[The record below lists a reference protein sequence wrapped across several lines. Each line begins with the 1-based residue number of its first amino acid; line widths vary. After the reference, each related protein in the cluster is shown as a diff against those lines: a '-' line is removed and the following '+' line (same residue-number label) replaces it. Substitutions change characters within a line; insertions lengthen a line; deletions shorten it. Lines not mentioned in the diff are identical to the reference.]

1 MKKKYNFNSFYIG
14 YVKFSKILRF
24 RRKPIEKKKKKLFLI
39 AIDAYMVTTLLYYSI
54 LANYL
59 GMSFVKPELCIRG
72 RRNPLSA

>member
-14 YVKFSKILRF
+14 YVKFRKFSDFEENQSK
-24 RRKPIEKKKKKLFLI
+24 KKKKKLFLI